1 MRNILVASLF
11 LLGACTS
18 TGTLSDLSE
27 SDTVSPLQ
35 SIADQVVEVSNE
47 DRPVRVCLFTAIGI
61 ELVSQRALRFNPQG
75 VDEALGRVIRL
86 HSLASAARTQ
96 SVTGYW
102 VNADLTDVGLNFG
115 GLLRELAKERLV
127 EYLSAGLSIQ
137 TVTGGVERAAV
148 QSLKA
153 AAMIQDIRTMF
164 ARKNSG
170 EIGQEDLWEAC
181 ESRIVMW
188 ESRLRQYLGA

>member
-18 TGTLSDLSE
+18 TGTLSDLAE